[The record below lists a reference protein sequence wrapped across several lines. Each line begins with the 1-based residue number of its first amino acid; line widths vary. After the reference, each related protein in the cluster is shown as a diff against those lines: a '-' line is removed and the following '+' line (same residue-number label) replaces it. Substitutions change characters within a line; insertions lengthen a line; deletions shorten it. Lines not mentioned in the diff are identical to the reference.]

1 VPSSSWPPWPSAG
14 DAGLGMALLIV
25 AGFVI
30 ERKHHRRARSDRL
43 WREVSSSG
51 VAFAHVLYATGLW
64 RLRCATLPGAM
75 NWRADRGPGMRRSKR
90 IHRWLE
96 SCGAQGNL
104 RGNFPVTRRS
114 CCGSSPETV
123 LRRLKPLPTIVSRPQ
138 PSADWCPR
146 HDPDDHPYR
155 LGSTPVNAN
164 HSRRTA
170 ECKRDPFRQHDLG
183 CGTGRFKSSR
193 PDQGLRGPTE
203 CVGDPLGQQDPRC
216 GTRRVKSCRPTT

>member
-1 VPSSSWPPWPSAG
+1 
-14 DAGLGMALLIV
+14 
-25 AGFVI
+25 
-30 ERKHHRRARSDRL
+30 
-43 WREVSSSG
+43 
-51 VAFAHVLYATGLW
+51 
-64 RLRCATLPGAM
+64 
-75 NWRADRGPGMRRSKR
+75 MRRSKR

-104 RGNFPVTRRS
+104 RSNFPITRRS

-170 ECKRDPFRQHDLG
+170 ECKRDPFPQHDLG

-193 PDQGLRGPTE
+193 PDHIEAHGRSRIKGPT
-203 CVGDPLGQQDPRC
+203 CGGDGRLGARTSSLGAWCPNRVEEPRIRM
-216 GTRRVKSCRPTT
+216 RRPSASRSSPRRSPEARPARA

>member
-1 VPSSSWPPWPSAG
+1 
-14 DAGLGMALLIV
+14 
-25 AGFVI
+25 
-30 ERKHHRRARSDRL
+30 
-43 WREVSSSG
+43 
-51 VAFAHVLYATGLW
+51 
-64 RLRCATLPGAM
+64 
-75 NWRADRGPGMRRSKR
+75 MRRSKR

-96 SCGAQGNL
+96 SFGAQGNL
-104 RGNFPVTRRS
+104 HGNFPVTRRS

-183 CGTGRFKSSR
+183 CGTGRFKSAR
-193 PDQGLRGPTE
+193 AALQGRARLRAARAVAPPRALLRGHRGERLRLARGRLVRLSARARVDEMPSPTTTAAKRSE
-203 CVGDPLGQQDPRC
+203 CPAGLPHCP
-216 GTRRVKSCRPTT
+216 TRRRARPPQSRAARRSGVLLD